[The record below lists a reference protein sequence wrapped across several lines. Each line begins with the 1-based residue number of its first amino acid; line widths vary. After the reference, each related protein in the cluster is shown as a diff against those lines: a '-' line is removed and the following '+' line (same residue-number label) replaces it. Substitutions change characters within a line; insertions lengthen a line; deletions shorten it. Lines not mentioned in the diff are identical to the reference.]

1 MKKQYR
7 VAGPYSVLG
16 HAPGE
21 SFAAELAHG
30 EESIHLEA
38 GTLEL
43 DGSEKP
49 VKVKCPACV
58 NEKVSRPKQ
67 FTDLDELRQHYA
79 DKHPALEP
87 PDELPEP
94 AEKEE

>member
-21 SFAAELAHG
+21 SFTAELDPEA
-30 EESIHLEA
+30 EAIHLEG
-38 GTLEL
+38 GTLEIDK

-49 VKVKCPACV
+49 QKVPCPACV
-58 NEKVSRPKQ
+58 EQKLKRPPT
-67 FTDLDELRQHYA
+67 FDDLDGLQKHYA
-79 DKHPALEP
+79 DKHPALEA
-87 PDELPEP
+87 PDDLRQ
-94 AEKEE
+94 KEE